1 MHNSG
6 DGFDAAVALNS
17 AAPVRL
23 DALGAAAVVA
33 RGPADLFAAQVDAD
47 GAFGV
52 RRHLLRLAEGEA
64 AFPVS
69 TTSPDLALVLVGGLD
84 AALRPMHDGDDAQ
97 ALREG
102 WIAALARTAF
112 GPAAGWPDGVEP
124 RLLAA
129 GKSLRA
135 GAEPSWVVVEAGRLE
150 APGFVLAAGDP
161 PTPLAAGQSLIAA
174 EPTRVGF
181 VSPPSLE
188 AGRHGLETFHS
199 GVLAALGQAAASRHI
214 AAADRL
220 HARARTNLGAMT
232 DALEGLAATVGS
244 LRAGSP
250 PSLPRTPLVAAFA
263 LVTEALGAS
272 LRAEPP
278 PWAATVIAPLAHF
291 AGLGCRPVML
301 REAWHLR
308 DYGPLL
314 GQWHENGRP
323 IALLPRQPGRY
334 VAIDPENGTRI
345 DVDTQVAA
353 AISPSAT
360 MLYAPLPDAVD
371 GVVSLLSLGLEGA
384 RGDFARLVAAGLAGG
399 VLASVA
405 PVAAGLMFESA
416 IPDGERGA
424 ILALVAGLI
433 AAAVGA
439 GVFDLVKGIAL
450 LRIET
455 RLEARLQ
462 PALMQRLLALAPRF
476 FRDHNTGD
484 LHDRLQALPRAR
496 RLLAGATLTS
506 ALSLALTL
514 PSFVVIAVYGGA
526 LAWLSL
532 ALLATGI
539 MGVALSAL
547 GEWRPRR
554 EAAQVGGRET
564 ALLVQMLQGIA
575 KLRVSASEPRMF
587 ALWAGLFSARRRAV
601 SSASVWADARATFIA
616 TFPTLALAVLFL
628 AAYTRTGPGGDLTLG
643 GFAAINAA
651 FAQLMAALGASSSA
665 LTSLVETAPLLERM
679 RPILAAEPETHGL
692 KSDPGPLIGDIE
704 LSRVTFRYASNAP
717 DVVDGVSLR
726 IKQGEFVA
734 LVGPSGSGKSTL
746 MRLLLGFETPTSG
759 DIFYQ
764 DHPIASLDLT
774 ALRRRIGVVLQNGRT
789 LSGNIFENMTNGAPY
804 SLNDAWEAARM
815 AGLEN
820 DIKALPMGM
829 HTQLT
834 EGAPALS
841 GGQAQRLMIARALIG
856 KPDMLMFD
864 EATSA
869 LDNPS
874 QAVVT
879 ASLERLGVTRL
890 VIAHR
895 LSTVQRA
902 DRIVVLDK
910 GRIVEQ
916 GAFKQLIVRGG
927 ALAAL
932 ARRQQL

>member
-6 DGFDAAVALNS
+6 DGFGAAIALNA
-17 AAPVRL
+17 AAPLRL

-33 RGPADLFAAQVDAD
+33 HGPADVFAAETGAD
-47 GAFGV
+47 GALGV
-52 RRHLLRLAEGEA
+52 RRHLLRLAEGQA
-64 AFPVS
+64 VFPVS
-69 TTSPDLALVLVGGLD
+69 ASPDLALVLVGGLD
-84 AALRPMHDGDDAQ
+84 AALRPLREGDDPQ

-102 WIAALARTAF
+102 WIAALARAVF
-112 GPAAGWPDGVEP
+112 GPAAGWPEGTAPHMLAPGEP
-124 RLLAA
+124 
-129 GKSLRA
+129 LRA
-135 GAEPSWVVVEAGRLE
+135 AAASWVVVEAGRLE
-150 APGFVLAAGDP
+150 APGLVLSAGDP
-161 PTPLAAGQSLIAA
+161 PAPLAGGLSLIAA
-174 EPTRVGF
+174 EPTQVRF
-181 VSPPSLE
+181 VSPPPFE
-188 AGRHGLETFHS
+188 AGRVGLEGFHRS
-199 GVLAALGQAAASRHI
+199 VLAALDRAAALREVV
-214 AAADRL
+214 AADRL
-220 HARARTNLGAMT
+220 QERAKTNLGAMS

-244 LRAGSP
+244 LRASSS
-250 PSLPRTPLVAAFA
+250 PSLPRTPLVGAFA
-263 LVTEALGAS
+263 LVAEALGAT
-272 LRAEPP
+272 LRSAPP
-278 PWAATVIAPLAHF
+278 PWAAREVAALAHF
-291 AGLGCRPVML
+291 AGLGCRSVML
-301 REAWHLR
+301 REDWHR
-308 DYGPLL
+308 RRHGPLL
-314 GQWHENGRP
+314 GQWHESGRP
-323 IALLPRQPGRY
+323 IALLPSRPGRY
-334 VAIDPENGTRI
+334 VAIDPQQGTRT

-371 GVVSLLSLGLEGA
+371 GVVSLLSLGLAGV
-384 RGDFARLVAAGLAGG
+384 RGDLARLVAAGLAGG
-399 VLASVA
+399 ALASVA
-405 PVAAGLMFESA
+405 PVAAGLMFETA
-416 IPDGERGA
+416 IPDGDRGA

-462 PALMQRLLALAPRF
+462 PALMQRLLALTPCF
-476 FRDHNTGD
+476 FRDYNTGD

-514 PSFVVIAVYGGA
+514 PSVVVIAVYGGA
-526 LAWLSL
+526 LAWL
-532 ALLATGI
+532 ALVLVATGVI
-539 MGVALSAL
+539 GVALSAL

-554 EAAQVGGRET
+554 EAARIGGRET
-564 ALLVQMLQGIA
+564 ALLVQLLQGIA

-587 ALWAGLFSARRRAV
+587 ALWAGLFSARKRAV
-601 SSASVWADARATFIA
+601 VRASIWADARATFIA
-616 TFPTLALAVLFL
+616 TFPILALAVLFL
-628 AAYTRTGPGGDLTLG
+628 TAFARTGPGGDLTLG

-651 FAQLMAALGASSSA
+651 FAQLMAALGATSSA
-665 LTSLVETAPLLERM
+665 LTSLVETTPLLERM
-679 RPILAAEPETHGL
+679 RPILSAEPETRGL
-692 KSDPGPLIGDIE
+692 KTDPGPLVGDIE
-704 LSRVTFRYASNAP
+704 VSNVTFRYAPNAP
-717 DVVDGVSLR
+717 DVIDAVSLR

-746 MRLLLGFETPTSG
+746 LRLLLGFETPTSG

-804 SLNDAWEAARM
+804 SLDDAWEAVRM
-815 AGLEN
+815 AGLED

-834 EGAPALS
+834 EGSPALS

-856 KPDMLMFD
+856 KPDVLMFD

-895 LSTVQRA
+895 LSTVEHA
-902 DRIVVLDK
+902 DRIIVLDK
-910 GRIVEQ
+910 GRIVEE
-916 GAFKQLIVRGG
+916 GGFKQLMARGG